1 MCGQEFAVG
10 RAFLIAFF
18 SAVCYTNME
27 ILENIGRN
35 YGYG

>member
-1 MCGQEFAVG
+1 MQREEFTVG
-10 RAFLIAFF
+10 GAFLIAFF